1 LPAST
6 SLSNSTIRSN
16 LFAIA
21 YGADS
26 TADLLQV
33 MKRAGQIQQ
42 GSTQCGDFCIAWL
55 VAFAYGDNLAT
66 LSRTAFDQQRMR
78 SHIRQSLIANRFES
92 FPTIMASASTQST
105 LVRFS
110 DERIVNLTR

>member
-66 LSRTAFDQQRMR
+66 LSRTAFDQQRHALTHSTKSYR
-78 SHIRQSLIANRFES
+78 EPIRALSNNYGVGVD
-92 FPTIMASASTQST
+92 TIDIGS
-105 LVRFS
+105 VFG
-110 DERIVNLTR
+110 